1 MLKAVCLDLDG
12 TLLDDDKKISSRSFR
27 LLDNLIGNGI
37 EVVIATGRHFYMAS
51 GFLQPLKRDIMVCA
65 NNGAMSRFKE
75 SSKLVNVEYINNSKF
90 LGVYNKALDCGMNPY
105 VYVDSFVDGYHL
117 AIKDGQP
124 PKSHFEENIADKKIA
139 TDSIRYFSQV
149 DMNSLETVL
158 CIAFLDQ
165 KEKIDE
171 FYGLFKDEHNLVKNR
186 YFVPNG
192 KKVLEF
198 QSEKADKWVAITNYL
213 KSKNIELSDVVSFG
227 DEFNDKS
234 MIKNSGIGFAM
245 KNGIDE
251 LKSLTNNITEFTNNE
266 DGVYFEL
273 KKLFKDVLGEK
284 NGL

>member
-1 MLKAVCLDLDG
+1 M
-12 TLLDDDKKISSRSFR
+12 
-27 LLDNLIGNGI
+27 
-37 EVVIATGRHFYMAS
+37 IATGRHFYMAS

-75 SSKLVNVEYINNSKF
+75 SSKLVNVEYVNNSKF
-90 LGVYNKALDCGMNPY
+90 LEVYNKALDCGMNPY

-124 PKSHFEENIADKKIA
+124 KKSHFEENIVDKKIA

-149 DMNSLETVL
+149 DMKSLETVL

-171 FYGLFKDEHNLVKNR
+171 FYGLFKDENSLVKNR
-186 YFVPNG
+186 YMIPNG

-251 LKSLTNNITEFTNNE
+251 LKSLTNNVTEFTNNE

-273 KKLFKDVLGEK
+273 KKLFKDVIGEK